1 MKEEIAKVMKSGRAI
16 SSIILLLKT
25 RLLLKTP
32 QLQIFQMTSYLAKEL
47 KKITIVVVLKIVTK
61 KEEKVLITC
70 II

>member
-1 MKEEIAKVMKSGRAI
+1 MKEEIAKAMKSGRAI

-32 QLQIFQMTSYLAKEL
+32 QQLIFQTTSYLVKGL
-47 KKITIVVVLKIVTK
+47 KKITIVVVMRIVMK
-61 KEEKVLITC
+61 KEERVLITC